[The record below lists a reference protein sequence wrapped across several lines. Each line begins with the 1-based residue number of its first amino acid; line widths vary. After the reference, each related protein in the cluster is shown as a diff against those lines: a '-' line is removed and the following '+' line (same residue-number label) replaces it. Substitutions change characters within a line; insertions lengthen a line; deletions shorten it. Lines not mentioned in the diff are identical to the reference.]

1 MPESGARSLEE
12 GAGKRCSECG
22 RVHVDKPAVEMK
34 VPSDRERE
42 DGAGRAVT
50 HFLFRKHREAFSS
63 SCSTCLWLGVG
74 QVVVACGGDEG
85 SLC

>member
-12 GAGKRCSECG
+12 GAGKRCLECG
-22 RVHVDKPAVEMK
+22 RVHVDQPAVEMK

-42 DGAGRAVT
+42 NGTGRAVT
-50 HFLFRKHREAFSS
+50 HFFFRKHKEAFSS
-63 SCSTCLWLGVG
+63 SCSMYLWLGVG
-74 QVVVACGGDEG
+74 QVVVARNGNEG